1 MTGTIAIGHQALS
14 GITTGSS
21 NTAIGYQAMAVA
33 DGGEG
38 SNTAVGYQ
46 ALSSLNSD
54 GADENTCIGNI
65 AGTALTTGSDNT
77 LIGSEAAASAVGASN
92 QIVIGKSATGQ
103 ADNSVTLGNADVTA
117 VYMAQDSGATVYC
130 ATAMVGLSGTA
141 NSGNIVVNEGIYIAA
156 NNGDNQIRANSA
168 GAGSTTLY
176 IGNQSITTSSDV
188 RIKEN
193 IVNTEVNALSK
204 LNDLRVVDF
213 TWNDTSDVSYNNRNA
228 RGKWTGLIAQEVIDH
243 IPYVVNAVRDKE
255 TLDPIP
261 DAKNEDGENRLWGM
275 EYDKLVPILIKAVQ
289 ELSAKVE
296 ALENK

>member
-1 MTGTIAIGHQALS
+1 M
-14 GITTGSS
+14 
-21 NTAIGYQAMAVA
+21 
-33 DGGEG
+33 
-38 SNTAVGYQ
+38 
-46 ALSSLNSD
+46 
-54 GADENTCIGNI
+54 CIR
-65 AGTALTTGSDNT
+65 D
-77 LIGSEAAASAVGASN
+77 
-92 QIVIGKSATGQ
+92 
-103 ADNSVTLGNADVTA
+103 
-117 VYMAQDSGATVYC
+117 
-130 ATAMVGLSGTA
+130 
-141 NSGNIVVNEGIYIAA
+141 
-156 NNGDNQIRANSA
+156 R
-168 GAGSTTLY
+168 
-176 IGNQSITTSSDV
+176 SITTSSDV

-213 TWNDTSDVSYNNRNA
+213 TWNDPSDVSYNNRNA